1 MDFCAFVSD
10 DTDKPSGF
18 RSVKAPSTKIGALVG
33 NPEKLSLCD
42 KCGSGIV

>member
-1 MDFCAFVSD
+1 MDSCAFVSD

-18 RSVKAPSTKIGALVG
+18 RSVKPPNIKIGALPG